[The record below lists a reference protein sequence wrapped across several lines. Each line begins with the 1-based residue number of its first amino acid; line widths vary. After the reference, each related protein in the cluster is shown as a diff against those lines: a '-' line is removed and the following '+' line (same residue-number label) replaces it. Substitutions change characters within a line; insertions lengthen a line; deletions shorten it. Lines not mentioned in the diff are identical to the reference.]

1 MAASEVSKRIIMI
14 TSREGHTHAHDFLFV
29 SNDPTVTKKKG
40 IVATLGGRACKMHQ
54 GRRGLLWLTV

>member
-29 SNDPTVTKKKG
+29 CKTQRTQKRKESLQLWGVVHAKCTKG
-40 IVATLGGRACKMHQ
+40 AGACY
-54 GRRGLLWLTV
+54 G